1 MIRMNCI
8 SPLGVRLVDEITF
21 STDAEQVS
29 RWMEQVWEF
38 KLILTSGMGF
48 PGADYFDL
56 THEIRRLRTAGT
68 FIEPDVLFDMRSSL
82 HTLVECLR
90 FFKGKNGERFVTL
103 SEIAAGVS
111 VDPRLIQQIDAIIN
125 EKGMI
130 RDTASPALK
139 KIRQDQIARQHQ
151 IDRRIQA
158 TLQKAQKEGWIS
170 DDTSVTIRGGRAVI
184 PVPVTHKR
192 KIHGF
197 IHDESSSGQ
206 TVFIEPT
213 EIFDI
218 NNEIRELENAERREI
233 IRILTVFTDAIR
245 PQLDSLEEA
254 YQFLGQIDFI
264 RAKAMLAIQIN
275 GEKPLLNPHP
285 VIRWIHAVHP
295 LLYLAHQRQN
305 KNVVPLTLELDED
318 QRILVI
324 SGPNAG
330 GKSICL
336 KTAGLLQY
344 MIQCGLLVPMSAYS
358 ETGIFHQIF
367 IDIGDEQSIDN
378 DLSTYSSHLLNI
390 KYIIEHA
397 DRHTLFLID
406 EFGSG
411 TEPQLGGAIAEA
423 TLELLDTMGVLGVV
437 TTHYSN
443 LKLLAGR
450 LPGVVNGAMLFDQE
464 RMQPLYRL
472 KTGNPGSSYALEIA
486 EKIGFPPDILENAAR
501 KTGKTQLDFDKE
513 LQRLELQKEEVARKQ
528 TEFRVADEF
537 LAEMIQ
543 KYGRMTEEFEK
554 GRAALLAEAKE
565 KARQIIES
573 SNRLIEQ
580 TIREIRQQQAEK
592 EATKE
597 ARKKI
602 EQWKEK
608 LEDLAVG
615 SQQPVM
621 MSEAKSGS
629 GVSSQQSAVSSQQ
642 STVNSQQ
649 STVSSQQLCPA
660 KQSEAGSAVSSP
672 REVGGRR
679 QKAGGGK
686 REAEGEREEWKAAG
700 KDLKKGDTV
709 RIVGQKVPGEVL
721 EIKGNEV
728 TIALGAMK
736 VKVAADRLETMAKK
750 LEELISLRPVRSP
763 NSITSEI
770 HSRMAAFR
778 LTIDVRGKRA
788 EEALGEVKKYIDEA
802 LLLNV
807 AEVTILHGKGDGILL
822 KVIRDYLKEVPEV
835 KHFEDEKLELGGH
848 GVTIVK
854 FR

>member
-1 MIRMNCI
+1 MIYPSDFETKLGFDRIREMIRKNCL
-8 SPLGVRLVDEITF
+8 SPLGEQLADQTGF
-21 STDAEQVS
+21 SDDPEQVS
-29 RWMEQVWEF
+29 RWVEQVWEF

-48 PGADYFDL
+48 PNAGYFDL

-68 FIEPDVLFDMRSSL
+68 FIEPEVLFDMRSSL
-82 HTLVECLR
+82 FTIVECLR
-90 FFKGKNGERFVTL
+90 FFRGKNGERYAAL
-103 SEIAAGVS
+103 LEIARDVD
-111 VDPRLIQQIDAIIN
+111 VDPGLIQKIDSIID
-125 EKGMI
+125 EKGNI
-130 RDTASPALK
+130 RDTASPSLK
-139 KIRQDQIARQHQ
+139 KIREDMISRQHQ
-151 IDRRIQA
+151 IDKRIQS
-158 TLQKAQKEGWIS
+158 TLLKAKKEGWVS
-170 DDTSVTIRGGRAVI
+170 DDVSVTIRGGRAVI

-213 EIFDI
+213 DIFDI

-233 IRILTVFTDAIR
+233 IRVLTLFTDQIR
-245 PQLDSLEEA
+245 PQLDSLEDA
-254 YQFLGQIDFI
+254 YLFLGYIDCI
-264 RAKAMLAIQIN
+264 RAKALLAIQIN
-275 GEKPLLNPHP
+275 GEKPLIRSFP
-285 VIRWIHAVHP
+285 VIRWIRAVHP
-295 LLYLAHQRQN
+295 LLYLAHQRLNQG
-305 KNVVPLTLELDED
+305 VVPLNLELDEN

-344 MIQCGLLVPMSAYS
+344 MIQCGLLVPMSEYS
-358 ETGIFHQIF
+358 ETGIFHHIF

-390 KYIIEHA
+390 RYIVEHA

-423 TLELLDTMGVLGVV
+423 SLELLDTMNVFGIV

-450 LPGVVNGAMLFDQE
+450 LPGIVNGAMLFDQE

-472 KTGNPGSSYALEIA
+472 KIGNPGSSYALEIA
-486 EKIGFPPDILENAAR
+486 RKIGFPTDILENAAK
-501 KTGKTQLDFDKE
+501 KTGKTQLDFDQE
-513 LQRLELQKEEVARKQ
+513 LQRLELQKEEVARRQ

-537 LAEMIQ
+537 LAEMIE
-543 KYGRMTEEFEK
+543 KYRKMNEELE
-554 GRAALLAEAKE
+554 RSRSALLADARD
-565 KARQIIES
+565 KARQIIED

-597 ARKKI
+597 ARRKVEK
-602 EQWKEK
+602 WK
-608 LEDLAVG
+608 EDLAG
-615 SQQPVM
+615 
-621 MSEAKSGS
+621 G
-629 GVSSQQSAVSSQQ
+629 G
-642 STVNSQQ
+642 
-649 STVSSQQLCPA
+649 
-660 KQSEAGSAVSSP
+660 KQE
-672 REVGGRR
+672 
-679 QKAGGGK
+679 AGGGK
-686 REAEGEREEWKAAG
+686 REAGSGKREAGSGKREAGSGKREAGGGKQEAGSGRRVAGGGKEEWKTVG

-709 RIVGQKVPGEVL
+709 RIIGQKVPGEVL
-721 EIKGNEV
+721 EVKGNEV
-728 TIALGAMK
+728 LIAFGTMM
-736 VKVAADRLETMAKK
+736 VKVAADRLETMAKR

-763 NSITSEI
+763 GSVTGEI

-788 EEALGEVKKYIDEA
+788 EEALSEVRKYIDEA
-802 LLLNV
+802 LLLSV
-807 AEVTILHGKGDGILL
+807 PEVTIIHGKGDGILL

-835 KHFEDEKLELGGH
+835 KHFEDEKLEHGGH